1 MRSADAA
8 LAVQWLAIDTYNG
21 APLPRNPQAGRVV
34 PGGQSKPV
42 PIVRLFGV
50 AAEGQSVCLH
60 VHGFTPYLYADAPA
74 AFDEANAANVEK
86 LRDELDRSLKAR
98 LTRGDDKM
106 CARAVLGVE
115 VVRDKASIMGYTA
128 PGAPRAAFFKIYLA
142 LPGMIPPMKKVLGDG
157 VPIPGQGRLQLRTYE
172 SNVPFVLRFM
182 IDMGITGCSW
192 LELPR
197 GSFSER
203 KPTEKKSRCQREV
216 DVVFDSVVAHAPE
229 GAWSKL
235 APIRILAFDIECA
248 GRKGHFPDALHD
260 PVIQISCVVHE
271 QGRANS
277 VVDAIFTL
285 KGCLPINGAEVVT
298 SATENDMLL
307 KWASFV
313 RAVDP
318 DIITGYNTQNFDIPY
333 VLKRAKVL
341 QRADSRMAAVPELG
355 RILGAA
361 ARMRDTTFQSA
372 AFGKRENVETTVDGR
387 VMFDLFPYMCRNHK
401 LSSYSL
407 NSVCAEFLG
416 QQKEDVHHSI
426 IAELQGGSDADRRR
440 LAVYCLKDSQL
451 VIRLMNKLAVLIN
464 YIEMARVTHV
474 PLDYLLARGQQI
486 KVFAML
492 LAHCR
497 TEGLVVP
504 NISKAGQS
512 EDAKYEG
519 ATVIEPL
526 RAFYEEPIATLDF
539 ASLYPSIMQAY
550 NLCYS
555 TLISA
560 ADAAKMPPGSYNQS
574 PECVDGRHYF
584 VTAAL
589 KKGVLPQILEDLLAA
604 RKRAKADMKLAT
616 DPMEYAV
623 QNGRQLALKVSANS
637 VYGFT
642 GATVGQLPCLP
653 IASTTTAYGRE
664 LLLQTKAFVEQHY
677 PDATVVYGDTDSV
690 MIKFGAGGVPE
701 TMVLARQVAERVTA
715 IFPRPVKL
723 EFEKVYFPY
732 LLMNKK
738 RYAGLLWT
746 QPDKHD
752 YLDAKGLETVRRD
765 NCLLVRQ
772 LIDTCLRKII
782 IDRDTA
788 GAIAHAKKTISNLLQ
803 NKIDISLL
811 VISKSLSK
819 LPGDADYKMKSAHAE
834 LAARMR
840 ERDAGT
846 APNLGDR
853 VPYVIIQGAKG
864 MPAYEKAE
872 DPVFVLENNLP
883 IDAQHYLD
891 NQLSKPLERIFE
903 PIIRKTSELLHGD
916 HTRVVSKP
924 TPVARKG
931 GIMMFTQKTLK
942 CLGCKALID
951 SGTVCAHC
959 KKRERS
965 IYVKRLREVDAHE
978 VEFAR
983 LWTQC
988 QRCQG
993 SLHQDVLCTN
1003 SDCPIFYKRKKVQQD
1018 LKDSGAHLARFDHSW

>member
-1 MRSADAA
+1 
-8 LAVQWLAIDTYNG
+8 
-21 APLPRNPQAGRVV
+21 
-34 PGGQSKPV
+34 
-42 PIVRLFGV
+42 
-50 AAEGQSVCLH
+50 
-60 VHGFTPYLYADAPA
+60 
-74 AFDEANAANVEK
+74 
-86 LRDELDRSLKAR
+86 
-98 LTRGDDKM
+98 
-106 CARAVLGVE
+106 
-115 VVRDKASIMGYTA
+115 
-128 PGAPRAAFFKIYLA
+128 
-142 LPGMIPPMKKVLGDG
+142 MKK
-157 VPIPGQGRLQLRTYE
+157 
-172 SNVPFVLRFM
+172 
-182 IDMGITGCSW
+182 
-192 LELPR
+192 
-197 GSFSER
+197 
-203 KPTEKKSRCQREV
+203 
-216 DVVFDSVVAHAPE
+216 
-229 GAWSKL
+229 
-235 APIRILAFDIECA
+235 
-248 GRKGHFPDALHD
+248 
-260 PVIQISCVVHE
+260 
-271 QGRANS
+271 
-277 VVDAIFTL
+277 
-285 KGCLPINGAEVVT
+285 
-298 SATENDMLL
+298 
-307 KWASFV
+307 
-313 RAVDP
+313 
-318 DIITGYNTQNFDIPY
+318 
-333 VLKRAKVL
+333 
-341 QRADSRMAAVPELG
+341 
-355 RILGAA
+355 
-361 ARMRDTTFQSA
+361 
-372 AFGKRENVETTVDGR
+372 
-387 VMFDLFPYMCRNHK
+387 
-401 LSSYSL
+401 
-407 NSVCAEFLG
+407 
-416 QQKEDVHHSI
+416 
-426 IAELQGGSDADRRR
+426 
-440 LAVYCLKDSQL
+440 
-451 VIRLMNKLAVLIN
+451 
-464 YIEMARVTHV
+464 
-474 PLDYLLARGQQI
+474 
-486 KVFAML
+486 
-492 LAHCR
+492 
-497 TEGLVVP
+497 
-504 NISKAGQS
+504 
-512 EDAKYEG
+512 
-519 ATVIEPL
+519 
-526 RAFYEEPIATLDF
+526 
-539 ASLYPSIMQAY
+539 
-550 NLCYS
+550 
-555 TLISA
+555 
-560 ADAAKMPPGSYNQS
+560 
-574 PECVDGRHYF
+574 
-584 VTAAL
+584 
-589 KKGVLPQILEDLLAA
+589 
-604 RKRAKADMKLAT
+604 AT

-677 PDATVVYGDTDSV
+677 PEATVVYGDTDSV

-924 TPVARKG
+924 TPVAKKG

-959 KKRERS
+959 KKRERCAS
-965 IYVKRLREVDAHE
+965 E
-978 VEFAR
+978 
-983 LWTQC
+983 
-988 QRCQG
+988 G
-993 SLHQDVLCTN
+993 SLCGCVPSATVSPVGRFTSSVCATWTSTRSSSRGCGRSASAARARCTRTFCAQTRTAPSSTN
-1003 SDCPIFYKRKKVQQD
+1003 GKRC
-1018 LKDSGAHLARFDHSW
+1018 SRTSRTLARTSRGSTTRGEAWADARTPGRRIAEAPRRTRPRVTLVALGRRISPVDPPTPDAVPSRTAASLYARRAQGPRGVE